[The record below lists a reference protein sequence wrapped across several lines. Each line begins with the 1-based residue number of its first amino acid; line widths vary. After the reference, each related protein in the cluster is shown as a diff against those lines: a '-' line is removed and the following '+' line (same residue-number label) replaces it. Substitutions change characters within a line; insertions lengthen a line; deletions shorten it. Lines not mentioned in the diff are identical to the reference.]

1 MTHRLS
7 LVHIIKAERFQLE
20 TMRSLTL
27 HFWKHFR
34 RSPFSVS
41 ATYAFPTERFSVDDR
56 RNASKSMPFRAKT
69 RLSGRPDL
77 TRRFL
82 SLEYRAMLYSRLE
95 TQKKKR
101 EKRKYKPTRAK
112 RQKTLEEPKVNISN
126 TGRSSLSI
134 NSPFNRPQRSS
145 ALIFPLVANLGVVC
159 SFVVN

>member
-1 MTHRLS
+1 M
-7 LVHIIKAERFQLE
+7 
-20 TMRSLTL
+20 
-27 HFWKHFR
+27 
-34 RSPFSVS
+34 
-41 ATYAFPTERFSVDDR
+41 DDR

-101 EKRKYKPTRAK
+101 EERKYKPTRAK